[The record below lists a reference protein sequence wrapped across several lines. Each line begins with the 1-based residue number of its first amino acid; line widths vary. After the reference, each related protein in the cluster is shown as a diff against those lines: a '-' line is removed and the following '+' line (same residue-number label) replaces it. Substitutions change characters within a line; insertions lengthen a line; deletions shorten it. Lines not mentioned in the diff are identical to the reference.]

1 MKDYYNLFVN
11 LSLQQCTKNDYTN
24 KFRVDAHNKATKK
37 LICLQ
42 SEMKKED
49 CMDTLRML
57 LNHNDDRVVIN
68 AAATCLQMNILV
80 NQAISALERII
91 DSSGDPT
98 ICLSAKML
106 LRQNKN

>member
-24 KFRVDAHNKATKK
+24 KLGVDAHNRATKK

-49 CMDTLRML
+49 CTDTLCML

-68 AAATCLQMNILV
+68 AAATCLQMNTLV
-80 NQAISALERII
+80 NQAISVLERII